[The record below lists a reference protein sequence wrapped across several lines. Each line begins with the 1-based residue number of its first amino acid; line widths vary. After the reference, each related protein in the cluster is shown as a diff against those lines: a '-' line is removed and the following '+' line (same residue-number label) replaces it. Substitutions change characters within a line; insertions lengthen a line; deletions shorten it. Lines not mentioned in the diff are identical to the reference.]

1 MIDVL
6 AHQAA
11 PSWEERSMKSIKK
24 HPARRV
30 SREKGIP
37 VAENSQWAKAPG
49 AREPG
54 SANVQSA
61 NREEEGA
68 VLRDRGPW
76 QTGSVDTDVG
86 PERGGPGAQQAG
98 WSSRQQA
105 ERMQARGEESRLGQ
119 PQQSGYGG
127 MEQDQHAGSQE
138 SPVGPPGSQQ
148 VGQKLKAGV
157 RAPLSGSKS
166 KRGSGSK

>member
-1 MIDVL
+1 
-6 AHQAA
+6 
-11 PSWEERSMKSIKK
+11 MKSKQK
-24 HPARRV
+24 SADVNRARGIAKP
-30 SREKGIP
+30 KGIP

-49 AREPG
+49 AQQRG

-61 NREEEGA
+61 NMEAQGA
-68 VLRDRGPW
+68 ILRSRGAL
-76 QTGSVDTDVG
+76 QTGTGAADVG
-86 PERGGPGAQQAG
+86 TERGGPGAQQAG

-138 SPVGPPGSQQ
+138 SPIGPPGSQQ
-148 VGQKLKAGV
+148 TGQKLK
-157 RAPLSGSKS
+157 SGIGTPSGMSS
-166 KRGSGSK
+166 KRGSGSKQ

>member
-1 MIDVL
+1 
-6 AHQAA
+6 
-11 PSWEERSMKSIKK
+11 MKSIKK

-30 SREKGIP
+30 SREKVIP

-49 AREPG
+49 AQQAG

-61 NREEEGA
+61 NMEEQGA
-68 VLRDRGPW
+68 VLRDRGSL
-76 QTGSVDTDVG
+76 QTGSGDTDVG
-86 PERGGPGAQQAG
+86 SERGGAGAQQAG

-105 ERMQARGEESRLGQ
+105 ERMQARGEEERLGQ

-127 MEQDQHAGSQE
+127 MEQYQHAGSQE

-148 VGQKLKAGV
+148 SGQKLKALIHPSAG
-157 RAPLSGSKS
+157 ATGKKS
-166 KRGSGSK
+166 KRRSDAKQ